1 MIAVLLVLAVAA
13 LAIPTLAT
21 APGAPD
27 AGHAQELS
35 VFTAVVLLVL
45 FAASIPFSIAGGPG
59 ASALEAPVERGLA
72 AAAGGRRCSPR
83 RRPARR
89 WSRTGSST
97 ALEPSL
103 ASLGISEAFAGL
115 VVVAIAGNAVENV
128 VGIQLAVRNKVDLA
142 ISLILNSSLQVALA
156 LTPALVLISLVI
168 GGPALTLV
176 LTPLLLGS
184 LGAGGHPRRADRVRR
199 RVDLA
204 RGAGPRRALP
214 DHRGERLVR
223 TGDPVT
229 ITAGA
234 VAGFLPST
242 AGFHFANRWPAGPA
256 LRFEVRVPGPVP
268 VGVALAIGEVANGL
282 CGGMALAAIDRF
294 VRGEGPPPDREPPAP
309 GTPLF
314 GEIVRRQVDSLEL
327 GLAVARFYRASA
339 VGDAVRARIAV
350 RDAWPGVRRA
360 VDGGRPAAV
369 GLIHAASA
377 DPRRLIGNHQ
387 VVAYGYE
394 LEASAGRVSLA
405 IYDPNRPRRRRD
417 PPADRARWTARA
429 GDLRVRAR

>member
-1 MIAVLLVLAVAA
+1 M
-13 LAIPTLAT
+13 
-21 APGAPD
+21 
-27 AGHAQELS
+27 
-35 VFTAVVLLVL
+35 
-45 FAASIPFSIAGGPG
+45 
-59 ASALEAPVERGLA
+59 
-72 AAAGGRRCSPR
+72 
-83 RRPARR
+83 
-89 WSRTGSST
+89 
-97 ALEPSL
+97 
-103 ASLGISEAFAGL
+103 
-115 VVVAIAGNAVENV
+115 
-128 VGIQLAVRNKVDLA
+128 
-142 ISLILNSSLQVALA
+142 
-156 LTPALVLISLVI
+156 
-168 GGPALTLV
+168 
-176 LTPLLLGS
+176 
-184 LGAGGHPRRADRVRR
+184 
-199 RVDLA
+199 
-204 RGAGPRRALP
+204 
-214 DHRGERLVR
+214 
-223 TGDPVT
+223 T

-405 IYDPNRPRRRRD
+405 IYDPNHPDDDAIHLRIALAGPRGPVTFGYVPGETPVLGLVRLRD
-417 PPADRARWTARA
+417 VVR
-429 GDLRVRAR
+429 LRDTTPGA